1 MSESSLSE
9 NPYWDEKAE
18 NFGVHNVVGK
28 TEVCVGHLILEDA
41 FNPVLMENCPTRS
54 ELVVLVIRPENQE
67 LIDLY
72 WANEKLCTVIALDLG
87 ISHGMVFLCMTKIDD
102 YPDGLL
108 SEFVSKADK
117 GNWLVN

>member
-28 TEVCVGHLILEDA
+28 TEVCARHLILEDA

-54 ELVVLVIRPENQE
+54 ELAVLVIRPENQE

-72 WANEKLCTVIALDLG
+72 RANEKLWAVIMLDLG
-87 ISHGMVFLCMTKIDD
+87 ISHGMVFLCLTKIDD
-102 YPDGLL
+102 YPDRLL
-108 SEFVSKADK
+108 SKVRE
-117 GNWLVN
+117 